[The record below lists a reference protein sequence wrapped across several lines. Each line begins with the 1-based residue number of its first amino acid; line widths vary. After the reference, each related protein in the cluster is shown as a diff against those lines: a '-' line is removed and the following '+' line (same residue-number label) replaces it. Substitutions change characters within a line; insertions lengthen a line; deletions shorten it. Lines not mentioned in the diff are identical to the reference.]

1 MNEKNYAF
9 AVELRHTM
17 HMYPELSNHEAE
29 TIKLLTKYIEANTD
43 FTVTNMGAY
52 IYVDYHVNDGAY
64 IAYRAD
70 IDALNMVENIDKPY
84 NSKNIGVAHKCGHD
98 GHASTLFAF
107 MLEVYDKRPEQNILF
122 LFQHAEETGDGAKE
136 CVKLLEQYDVQAV
149 YGYHNMSGIKY
160 KAIGAI
166 YDIAHLGSYGM
177 EITLL
182 GKTSHASEP
191 EKGINPAKALSEL
204 VLNLDELIRDAMYT
218 VVHIN
223 LGQHAYGI
231 SAGSGKLLLTIRSD
245 KDSAL
250 EEARNN
256 IVAFTEKLSE
266 KHALTCSFEYH
277 DYFPV
282 TYNHK
287 DSVDKIINAA
297 KHSDFEVDILK
308 APYRASEDFGVY
320 TKGIK
325 GAIFYIGNGEDY
337 PSIHTDDYDFRD
349 EVIRVGAD
357 MFMNL
362 IDHTC
367 SKKT

>member
-1 MNEKNYAF
+1 MKDKNYAL

-17 HMYPELSNHEAE
+17 HMYPELSNHETE
-29 TIKLLTKYIEANTD
+29 TIKLITKYIENNTD
-43 FTVTNMGAY
+43 FKVTNMGAY
-52 IYVDYHVNDGAY
+52 IYVDYHVNDGKY
-64 IAYRAD
+64 TVYRAD

-84 NSKNIGVAHKCGHD
+84 NSKNTGVAHKCGHD

-107 MLEVYDKRPEQNILF
+107 LLEVSEKRPDKNILF

-136 CVKLLEQYDVQAV
+136 CVKLLEQYDIEVV

-177 EITLL
+177 EVNFF

-191 EKGINPAKALSEL
+191 EKGINPAKAISEL
-204 VLNLDELIRDAMYT
+204 VLNLDNLVTDAMYT

-223 LGQHAYGI
+223 LGQSAFGI
-231 SAGSGKLLLTIRSD
+231 SAGSGKVMLTIRSD

-250 EEARNN
+250 EEARDR
-256 IVAFTEKLSE
+256 IVDFTGMLSE
-266 KHALTCSFEYH
+266 KYSLQNSFEYH

-287 DSVDKIINAA
+287 KSVDNIISAA
-297 KHSDFEVDILK
+297 KRLGFDIDMLK
-308 APYRASEDFGVY
+308 EPYRASEDFGVY
-320 TKGIK
+320 TKGVK

-349 EVIRVGAD
+349 ELIRVGAD

-362 IDHTC
+362 LEM
-367 SKKT
+367 